1 MVRAVRIECGFD
13 SIEEDPR
20 AQASLACISWDF
32 RSVLDIDDGNLRLL
46 VECITTGYPC
56 PPPGVSINGVTI
68 IKILE
73 TWRTK
78 SLKHHLV
85 VIEFDSDF
93 IGNFFHSNEL
103 AIVAGTNLTKNGLIL
118 QVVGK
123 QTAIMEFLNAIRA
136 SIKVDRVTTGRGGE
150 GMVERGPSIQQY
162 RVIKAA
168 FDSGWYDVPKGISIR
183 DLADKLELSKS
194 TVAEQLVRAENNIVG
209 SFLDNSR

>member
-1 MVRAVRIECGFD
+1 MRAVRIECGFD
-13 SIEEDPR
+13 TIENDPR

-46 VECITTGYPC
+46 VECITTGHPC
-56 PPPGVSINGVTI
+56 PPPGVSVDGVTMI
-68 IKILE
+68 QILE
-73 TWRTK
+73 TWRTQN
-78 SLKHHLV
+78 LTHHLV

-93 IGNFFHSNEL
+93 VGSFFHSNEL

-136 SIKVDRVTTGRGGE
+136 SIKVDRVTTGKGGE
-150 GMVERGPSIQQY
+150 GMVESGPSIQQY
-162 RVIKAA
+162 RVIKVA

-194 TVAEQLVRAENNIVG
+194 TVAEQLKRAEKNIVG

>member
-1 MVRAVRIECGFD
+1 MI
-13 SIEEDPR
+13 
-20 AQASLACISWDF
+20 Q
-32 RSVLDIDDGNLRLL
+32 
-46 VECITTGYPC
+46 
-56 PPPGVSINGVTI
+56 
-68 IKILE
+68 ILE
-73 TWRTK
+73 TWRSQNLT
-78 SLKHHLV
+78 HHLV
-85 VIEFDSDF
+85 VLEFDSDF
-93 IGNFFHSNEL
+93 VASFFHSNEL

-162 RVIKAA
+162 RVIKEA
-168 FDSGWYDVPKGISIR
+168 FDRGWYDVPKGISIR